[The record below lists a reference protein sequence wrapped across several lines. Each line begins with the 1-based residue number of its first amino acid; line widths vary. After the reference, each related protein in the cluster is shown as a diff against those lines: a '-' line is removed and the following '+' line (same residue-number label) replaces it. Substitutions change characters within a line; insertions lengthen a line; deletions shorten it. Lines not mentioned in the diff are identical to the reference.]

1 MDRSHTKPTDYIRGC
16 SFLYNQRMPDTAPL
30 DDKLLAILVCPLT
43 RSPLKQE
50 GDWLVAQ
57 QPEGE
62 GLRYPIRDGIP
73 VLLMDQATLP
83 DGVATLDDFKTK
95 HADQIPV

>member
-1 MDRSHTKPTDYIRGC
+1 MSQ
-16 SFLYNQRMPDTAPL
+16 F

-57 QPEGE
+57 QPEGA

-83 DGVATLDDFKTK
+83 DGVATLDDFKARY
-95 HADQIPV
+95 ADLIPA